1 MPGRADDQPLL
12 RDHDSD
18 VLQGARRAAPCPAQH
33 RSRSLPQSS
42 RSRHSVRAGR
52 RISGNR
58 ALTPRTG
65 FRTTHKCPAPCQHLS
80 ACRRGGFVEREGK
93 PVPELVAFV
102 PEKKS
107 DDGLTIGP
115 QLSELSRRRGS
126 DRQPPARAVGGVR
139 EPRALRE
146 AGWRQAAAQRVCPME
161 PFEGMFEVAAPLA
174 RVGPI
179 EGRLNTRLSF
189 YLARDTLVPL
199 QHGRLLT
206 LASAPTTRGRHP
218 APAEC
223 WSRKDCP
230 PFRWGEALSS
240 VPRGTRTTRFGR
252 PGGKIGW
259 PSWRRSSPIL
269 GMTPT
274 PRTGRAQSTS
284 SCAASPSTTTWRAR
298 SGVGPSPSAPRASS
312 WSAAR

>member
-1 MPGRADDQPLL
+1 VPHRARPSTDRDRCHSRRAHATPSGRVGE
-12 RDHDSD
+12 S
-18 VLQGARRAAPCPAQH
+18 QGIGPSHLGPDFERHTSARRRASTSRRAAEAA
-33 RSRSLPQSS
+33 SRP
-42 RSRHSVRAGR
+42 
-52 RISGNR
+52 
-58 ALTPRTG
+58 
-65 FRTTHKCPAPCQHLS
+65 
-80 ACRRGGFVEREGK
+80 VEREGK

-259 PSWRRSSPIL
+259 SSWRRSSPIL